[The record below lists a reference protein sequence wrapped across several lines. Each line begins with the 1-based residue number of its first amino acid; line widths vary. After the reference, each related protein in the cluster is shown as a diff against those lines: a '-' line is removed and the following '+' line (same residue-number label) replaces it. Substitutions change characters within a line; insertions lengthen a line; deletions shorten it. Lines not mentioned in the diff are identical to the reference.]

1 MDTLAKLHEE
11 FGVTILLSEQRL
23 DGVLPIADRVFVME
37 DGTVTDT
44 TPRRVG
50 HLLKERHDPVY
61 AALPTAAKTALCCGE
76 SGDLPL
82 TVREGKVW
90 LRDYLKAHSE
100 VSLETIVERITK
112 MAPEISVSEYFGN
125 ADNQEE
131 CQDIQR
137 EDRTGRSFMQVRY
150 RMEYEKGKPVLRDFD
165 WKRQGA
171 VSIALWAATAPARA
185 QHSK

>member
-1 MDTLAKLHEE
+1 MEAGRFLDTLAKLHEE
-11 FGVTILLSEQRL
+11 FGVTIFLSEQRL

-61 AALPTAAKTALCCGE
+61 AALPIAAKTALCCGE

-90 LRDYLKAHSE
+90 LRD
-100 VSLETIVERITK
+100 
-112 MAPEISVSEYFGN
+112 
-125 ADNQEE
+125 
-131 CQDIQR
+131 
-137 EDRTGRSFMQVRY
+137 
-150 RMEYEKGKPVLRDFD
+150 
-165 WKRQGA
+165 
-171 VSIALWAATAPARA
+171 
-185 QHSK
+185 